1 MADAHVSGSTQGRDA
16 GPRES
21 VKASEVHQDLDI
33 ALGPHMSFEG
43 LLVLPKPARIDGRVA
58 GTVMAGSSVWVGAT
72 GVVEADLEAD
82 TIVVEG
88 TVRGD
93 LRARTSIELGPGAVV
108 TGDLTGPRIAVADGA
123 QVNGRCRVGRPSAS

>member
-1 MADAHVSGSTQGRDA
+1 MAEQA
-16 GPRES
+16 GNPRQ
-21 VKASEVHQDLDI
+21 ASEGLRDGDV

-88 TVRGD
+88 SVRGD
-93 LRARTSIELGPGAVV
+93 LRARTSIELGPEAVV
-108 TGDLTGPRIAVADGA
+108 SGDLTGPRIVVAEGA
-123 QVNGRCRVGRPSAS
+123 CVNGRCRVGAR

>member
-1 MADAHVSGSTQGRDA
+1 MAEQAPRTETRA
-16 GPRES
+16 GGGDG
-21 VKASEVHQDLDI
+21 AFEV

-88 TVRGD
+88 SVRGD
-93 LRARTSIELGPGAVV
+93 LRARTSIELGPEAVV
-108 TGDLTGPRIAVADGA
+108 SGDLSGPRVVVAEGA
-123 QVNGRCRVGRPSAS
+123 CVNGRCRVG

>member
-1 MADAHVSGSTQGRDA
+1 MAEQSAS
-16 GPRES
+16 PRETE
-21 VKASEVHQDLDI
+21 ANEVHHDLDV

-88 TVRGD
+88 NVRGD
-93 LRARTSIELGPGAVV
+93 LRARSSIELGPEAVV
-108 TGDLTGPRIAVADGA
+108 SGDLTGPRVVVAEGA
-123 QVNGRCRVGRPSAS
+123 CVNGRCRVGHPGAS